1 MYFCTSNHQ
10 QSSSFL
16 FLMTSKFASIEFGSC
31 FFGLSEH
38 YQTELVVYS
47 LCKSKLTFSL
57 NFIRLLRVVIP
68 PSVTSLLRGESDS
81 KQSDEFQANLLFVH
95 HEQVLEVI
103 RHQEMEEGMKMKRIT
118 VTRTPR
124 TRTREVVQDLSVIRM
139 ANSQNFLLGE
149 ETETG
154 CKNKVWIKYSRLKEL
169 NQKANIFATPVVI
182 MLSLLISIFLTCFL
196 HFWLTLVYYI
206 NFHTV

>member
-1 MYFCTSNHQ
+1 M
-10 QSSSFL
+10 
-16 FLMTSKFASIEFGSC
+16 
-31 FFGLSEH
+31 
-38 YQTELVVYS
+38 
-47 LCKSKLTFSL
+47 
-57 NFIRLLRVVIP
+57 IRY
-68 PSVTSLLRGESDS
+68 
-81 KQSDEFQANLLFVH
+81 
-95 HEQVLEVI
+95 
-103 RHQEMEEGMKMKRIT
+103 QEMEEGMKMKRIT

-196 HFWLTLVYYI
+196 HFWLTLVCYI